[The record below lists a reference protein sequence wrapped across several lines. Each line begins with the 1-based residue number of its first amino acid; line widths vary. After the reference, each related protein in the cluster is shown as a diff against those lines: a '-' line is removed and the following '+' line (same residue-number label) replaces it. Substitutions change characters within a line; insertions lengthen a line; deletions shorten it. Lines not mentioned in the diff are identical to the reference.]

1 MGKKRKKIAVE
12 GSSNELNVSPFGA
25 LDSSGLPEN
34 SVRSSR
40 IEVEKTQ
47 EPSEKKKKSRG
58 RVDIVRQRSAGS
70 GGWSTIAKN
79 FVGISVEEKNSLKK
93 TMQKRCGVGGTLKN
107 GAIEI
112 QGDKREEMR
121 EILESAGL
129 RVVFAGG

>member
-1 MGKKRKKIAVE
+1 MGKKSKKIAVG
-12 GSSNELNVSPFGA
+12 GSSNELNVNPFGA
-25 LDSSGLPEN
+25 LGSIGLPEN
-34 SVRSSR
+34 FVLSNPL
-40 IEVEKTQ
+40 EVEKTQ
-47 EPSEKKKKSRG
+47 ELSEQKKKRRG
-58 RVDIVRQRSAGS
+58 RVDVVRQRSAGS

-107 GAIEI
+107 GTIEI

-121 EILESAGL
+121 DILESAGF

>member
-1 MGKKRKKIAVE
+1 MGKKSKKIAIEV
-12 GSSNELNVSPFGA
+12 SRNELNVRPFGA
-25 LDSSGLPEN
+25 LDSIGLPEN
-34 SVRSSR
+34 SVLSNPL
-40 IEVEKTQ
+40 EVEKTQ
-47 EPSEKKKKSRG
+47 ESSEQKKKRRG
-58 RVDIVRQRSAGS
+58 RVDVVRQRSSGS

-93 TMQKRCGVGGTLKN
+93 TMQKSCGVGGTLKN

-121 EILESAGL
+121 DILESAGF